1 MKFLKSST
9 GSNNDAQNYLNKWI
23 GLAVI
28 GDMDCSKQS
37 MKAPFFV
44 TLCLAVFC
52 SYQAMADE
60 AAERILAN
68 TRYSV
73 TLQTQ
78 QDLHG
83 YMSKNGEK
91 TPLSLFLRK
100 EDIQFFYKTGKEEER
115 FHMRLA
121 QDHYDLFEI
130 VDGKT
135 TQFEDSKLAQGIN
148 GTDVTYEDISMRFL
162 YWKNA
167 TVVGEEKVNGQLC
180 DKIRLE
186 NPSKTEGAYRI
197 VYVWVHKKYGAM
209 MKLVGYN
216 AQGKPLKQFLV
227 TDLMRLGKEYTLRT
241 MRVSSVDPAS
251 NKQTGITYVEFQKA
265 KKAEGKAM
273 R

>member
-1 MKFLKSST
+1 
-9 GSNNDAQNYLNKWI
+9 
-23 GLAVI
+23 
-28 GDMDCSKQS
+28 MDCSNQR
-37 MKAPFFV
+37 MKAPFFL
-44 TLCLAVFC
+44 TLFVSTFC
-52 SYQAMADE
+52 SCQAMADAE
-60 AAERILAN
+60 AERILAN

-83 YMSKNGEK
+83 YMSKNGKK

-100 EDIQFFYKTGKEEER
+100 EDIQFFYKVGKQEQR
-115 FHMRLA
+115 FHMRL
-121 QDHYDLFEI
+121 QKDRYDLLEI

-135 TQFEDSKLAQGIN
+135 KKFSDKKLAERIN

-167 TVVGEEKVNGQLC
+167 KVVGEEKVNGQLC

-186 NPSKTEGAYRI
+186 NPSKTDGDYRI

-216 AQGKPLKQFLV
+216 VQGKPLKQFLV
-227 TDLMRLGKEYTLRT
+227 TDLMRIGKEYTLRT
-241 MRVSSVDPAS
+241 MRVSSVDPKS
-251 NKQTGITYVEFQKA
+251 NKQTGITYLEFQKA
-265 KKAEGKAM
+265 KKAEGKRM

>member
-1 MKFLKSST
+1 
-9 GSNNDAQNYLNKWI
+9 
-23 GLAVI
+23 
-28 GDMDCSKQS
+28 
-37 MKAPFFV
+37 MKAPLFV
-44 TLCLAVFC
+44 TLCLMLVC
-52 SYQAMADE
+52 SLPAIADE

-83 YMSKNGEK
+83 YMSKNGKK

-100 EDIQFFYKTGKEEER
+100 EDIQFFYKVGKEEKR
-115 FHMRLA
+115 FHMRLEK
-121 QDHYDLFEI
+121 DHYDLFEI
-130 VDGKT
+130 VDGNTK
-135 TQFEDSKLAQGIN
+135 QFNDAKLSESIN
-148 GTDVTYEDISMRFL
+148 ETDVTYEDISMRFL
-162 YWKNA
+162 YWENA
-167 TVVGEEKVNGQLC
+167 KVTGEQKVNGQLC
-180 DKIRLE
+180 DVVRLE
-186 NPSKTEGAYRI
+186 NPSKTEGEYRI

-209 MKLVGYN
+209 MKMVGYD

-227 TDLMRLGKEYTLRT
+227 TDLMRIGKEYTLRT

-265 KKAEGKAM
+265 KAAEGKAK